1 MEEHGHRVMAKHKMR
16 ILSSQGDIKPIFCCD
31 GASKAAAQ
39 ALRALLNAAASWKP
53 TCGPLNSC
61 HECPPMQWML
71 RITAYADRLL
81 EDLDSLEWDDNI
93 KDMQRNWI
101 GRSEGAQVSFKIAGT
116 APWAVPA
123 RALQPSLQMLIPQ
136 AHPSQLQTLAVSC
149 L

>member
-1 MEEHGHRVMAKHKMR
+1 MPKCMMCM
-16 ILSSQGDIKPIFCCD
+16 LSSQGNTKTPCCCG

-39 ALRALLNAAASWKP
+39 PLCALLDAAESE
-53 TCGPLNSC
+53 TSILGPLNNC
-61 HECPPMQWML
+61 HECSPMQWML

-116 APWAVPA
+116 APWALPA
-123 RALQPSLQMLIPQ
+123 GALQPFLEMLI
-136 AHPSQLQTLAVSC
+136 A
-149 L
+149 